1 MSSSQDDDRAKTVR
15 YEKDKGYL
23 ELDKTFPDEKYL
35 WNEDFAPTPVK
46 MRRWG
51 SWTFF
56 GIWFGMAVE
65 VESWALMS
73 VGYVFGLNWFY
84 TLLSV
89 VIGNVIVLVPMI
101 IQSHGGARYGVPETP
116 LTRSRWGIYGN
127 WIPSIIR
134 GVIGAGWWGIDTWI
148 IAECV
153 GAIYLIESNQLST
166 LFTPSTLSTASPW
179 TIAGVVPTLF
189 WATFFFTIAIRLI
202 ILFYS
207 PPKTGQRTLQIISW
221 TIPFIGFAGFGILF
235 FSMMNV
241 ANWQWTAILNVNSTA
256 TGSAFWYAFIGLI
269 NANVAF
275 WATMAISMPDFT
287 RYAKSQFS
295 QTVGQLPLPLLMGG
309 IGLMAVVTTG
319 ASLVHYGVAIWD
331 PVLLAAL
338 VVSSAPLAYLTII
351 LLLLGVIV
359 VNIYADT
366 IGPGYD
372 FSNIY
377 PKRISWF
384 MGVVIVVII
393 AGLLQAWSYYASAQA
408 YVETWLLT
416 YGAILGAVEGIIVF
430 DYAVIRRFK
439 FEIYDLFY
447 HKGRFR
453 YFHGVNPAAVI
464 AFAISMVLVFP
475 LSTYLPATWLSSFWP
490 TGNGFTLLFPYQDW
504 VFQNAWISA
513 ILIAGAIYL
522 VLMAGWVIPKYQPE
536 LKGSLFKGYIADDT
550 ASTFGIIRSGS
561 VVNKKEIRPSTPSS
575 QDT

>member
-1 MSSSQDDDRAKTVR
+1 MSSNETDDRVKSVR
-15 YEKDKGYL
+15 FEKDKGYL

-35 WNEDFAPTPVK
+35 WNEDFHPTPVK

-56 GIWFGMAVE
+56 AVWFGMAVE
-65 VESWALMS
+65 VESWALVS
-73 VGYVFGLNWFY
+73 IGYSFGLDTFWSLFA
-84 TLLSV
+84 
-89 VIGNVIVLVPMI
+89 VIAGNVIVLVPMI

-127 WIPSIIR
+127 WVPSIIR

-153 GAIYLIESNQLST
+153 GAMYLIESNQLNILYTPTT
-166 LFTPSTLSTASPW
+166 LAAASPF
-179 TIAGVVPTLF
+179 TIATILPTLF
-189 WATFFFTIAIRLI
+189 WATFIFTIAIRLI
-202 ILFYS
+202 ILFFS

-221 TIPFIGFAGFGILF
+221 TVPFIGFVGFGILF

-241 ANWQWTAILNVNSTA
+241 SGWQWTAILNTPVTV
-256 TGSAFWYAFIGLI
+256 TGSAFWYALIGLI

-287 RYAKSQFS
+287 RYAKSQYS
-295 QTVGQLPLPLLMGG
+295 QTIGQLPLPILMGG
-309 IGLMAVVTTG
+309 IGILGLVTTG

-331 PVLLAAL
+331 PVLLSAL
-338 VVSSAPLAYLTII
+338 VISSQPLAYLTLI

-359 VNIYADT
+359 VNVYADT

-377 PKRISWF
+377 PKRITWF
-384 MGVVIVVII
+384 MGVIVVVIM
-393 AGLLQAWSYYASAQA
+393 AGLLQAWSYYASAQS
-408 YVETWLLT
+408 YVESWLLT
-416 YGAILGAVEGIIVF
+416 YGAILGGVEGIIVF

-453 YFHGVNPAAVI
+453 YFHGINPAAVI
-464 AFAISMVLVFP
+464 AFVISLVLVFP
-475 LSTYLPATWLSSFWP
+475 LSTYIPAGWLGSSWS
-490 TGNGFTLLFPYQDW
+490 TGNGLTLLYPGQDW
-504 VFQNAWISA
+504 VFQNAWVSA
-513 ILIAGAIYL
+513 ILISGLIYI
-522 VLMAGWVIPKYQPE
+522 VLMAGWIIPKYQPE
-536 LKGSLFKGYIADDT
+536 LKGSLTKGYIADDT
-550 ASTFGIIRSGS
+550 AATFGIIRATGTSTTA
-561 VVNKKEIRPSTPSS
+561 KLDKE
-575 QDT
+575 DAA